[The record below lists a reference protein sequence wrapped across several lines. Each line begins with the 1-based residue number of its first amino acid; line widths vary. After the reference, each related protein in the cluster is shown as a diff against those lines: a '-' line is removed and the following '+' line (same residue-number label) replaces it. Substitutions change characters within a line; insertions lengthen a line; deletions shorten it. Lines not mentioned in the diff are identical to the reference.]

1 MTCDHVFALGVEV
14 AEMVADHPLLTL
26 RRHLLEGGGVQ
37 ELPRPSDN
45 SHSVTFV
52 SEPPLV
58 SLPAKPAV
66 LNGQGDVIMC
76 SSQ

>member
-52 SEPPLV
+52 SEPPPCV
-58 SLPAKPAV
+58 VTCKTCRSKWPRRGNNV
-66 LNGQGDVIMC
+66 
-76 SSQ
+76 